1 MTRLGAGCGKAGREG
16 AGPRGAPYPAR
27 MVTPDILTAKFGQGL
42 SYDEYLKTATAQ
54 QLEHWKKFESQVT
67 LTAPQRDLLA
77 SFRRPMPVLVL
88 SGTWCGDCVAQV
100 PMLRAIERANPGIIR
115 LRLIDRDE
123 HADLAEQVKIC
134 GGMRVPTVIFMS
146 ELFDFVGLLGD
157 RTISRYRAMA
167 AKQLGG
173 ACPLPGAPVPADE
186 IAATVADWVV
196 EFERVQLMLRLS
208 PKLREIHGD

>member
-1 MTRLGAGCGKAGREG
+1 
-16 AGPRGAPYPAR
+16 
-27 MVTPDILTAKFGQGL
+27 MVTPELLKARFDAGVG
-42 SYDEYLKTATAQ
+42 YDRYLETATPQ
-54 QLEHWKKFESQVT
+54 QLENWRRIEAQVS
-67 LTAPQRDLLA
+67 LTPAQQSLLA
-77 SFRRPMPVLVL
+77 SFRRAMPVLVL

-100 PMLRAIERANPGIIR
+100 PMLRAIERANPEVIR
-115 LRLIDRDE
+115 VRLVDRDE
-123 HADLAEQVKIC
+123 QADLAERVKIC

-157 RTISRYRAMA
+157 RTLSRYRAMA

-186 IAATVADWVV
+186 LAATVADWVG

-208 PKLREIHGD
+208 PKLREMHGD